1 MPQIAQLSATYASQV
16 FWLLLFFGA
25 IFFVIGRGMVPRVM
39 ATVEDRN
46 KRISDDLAAAEAARR
61 DADRQEEAWRVA
73 ANRQRAEAQALIAA
87 AKADAAKAT
96 EARLAAAGAT
106 IDGETAAA
114 DARIA
119 EARKSALAELE
130 AVASEAA
137 QDIVQRLAGI
147 KVGVG
152 DARAAVKG
160 MLHG

>member
-61 DADRQEEAWRVA
+61 DADRQEETWRVA

-96 EARLAAAGAT
+96 ETRLAAAGAT
-106 IDGETAAA
+106 IDAETAAA

-119 EARKSALAELE
+119 EARKSSLAELE
-130 AVASEAA
+130 AVAGEAA
-137 QDIVQRLAGI
+137 RDIVQRLTGI
-147 KVGVG
+147 NVGDG